1 MLFNSVEYLI
11 ILPMMLN
18 LDSTKISMLSRC
30 KHIFHFEIVAMMM
43 GGSSGAALLGDS
55 YLAYKARTI
64 AR

>member
-1 MLFNSVEYLI
+1 MS
-11 ILPMMLN
+11 
-18 LDSTKISMLSRC
+18 SRS
-30 KHIFHFEIVAMMM
+30 KHIFHFEIVADGDG

>member
-1 MLFNSVEYLI
+1 MS
-11 ILPMMLN
+11 
-18 LDSTKISMLSRC
+18 SRC

-43 GGSSGAALLGDS
+43 GGSGAALLGDS

>member
-1 MLFNSVEYLI
+1 MF
-11 ILPMMLN
+11 
-18 LDSTKISMLSRC
+18 SRC